1 MLLKELLKLNKM
13 TQNELAEK
21 LSITDT
27 AISKWANGKTLPDI
41 YTVIKLSE
49 ILGVSTDVLLE
60 ANRKGY
66 VQVEMEQEEAIELV
80 RILEGIIAKIKLQI
94 NGDVHVN
101 IAENMTINMNERKSS
116 HNINNDEKED
126 D

>member
-101 IAENMTINMNERKSS
+101 IAENMTINMNERKSN
-116 HNINNDEKED
+116 HTINNDDKDEE
-126 D
+126 

>member
-1 MLLKELLKLNKM
+1 MLLKELMKLKSLN
-13 TQNELAEK
+13 QQELAEK
-21 LSITDT
+21 LSVHRT
-27 AISKWANGKTLPDI
+27 AISKWQNNETQPSI
-41 YTVIKLSE
+41 ESIIKLSE

-116 HNINNDEKED
+116 HVINDDKNEDE
-126 D
+126 